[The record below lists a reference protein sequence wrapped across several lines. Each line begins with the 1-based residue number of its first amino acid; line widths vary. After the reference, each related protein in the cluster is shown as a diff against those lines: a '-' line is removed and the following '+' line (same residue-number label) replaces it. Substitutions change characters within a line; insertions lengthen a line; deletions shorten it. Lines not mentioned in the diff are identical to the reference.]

1 MHTLPFTDSELIN
14 MANISYLENPLESED
29 LYEKL
34 CQPVRNWFRDKFP
47 DFTKPQK
54 LAIPSIMNGDH
65 LLLCS
70 PTGSGK
76 TLTAFLT
83 IIDNLVRHA
92 LDGTLEERVYCLYIS
107 PIKALANDIQKN
119 LIGPLEEI
127 EKKYLPDRAQG
138 KIRVGLRTGD
148 TPQSERQKMLRK
160 PPHILITTPESM
172 AIAISSPRF
181 QPIVSNVEWIII
193 DEMHSLVPT
202 KRGVHLALTISLL
215 DTILERPVQRIGISA
230 TMEPLE
236 TVAEY
241 LVASDDRESR
251 NDNQTVKIAKISGA
265 RELDLDILLCSPKFS
280 DLSVMKVLEMNV
292 EMVADLISAH
302 TTTLVFANTR
312 KMTETL
318 VQKLRPYLGDLV
330 AGHHGSMDKR
340 IRLDVERKL
349 KLGHLRAVVTS
360 SSLEMG
366 IDIGSVDMVIQI
378 GSPGDIATALQRIGR
393 AGHHV
398 GGIPRARFLPTSVDD
413 LIELAALQA
422 AIQTGDMDMLD
433 FPQNCL
439 DVLAQFLIGLVII
452 NERDIDEAFEVVTS
466 TWSYRNLGYDDF
478 IEVLDMLEE
487 ERRVWIDWED
497 NIYGKRGYS
506 RMIYYTNIGTIAPD
520 NSYLV
525 FNAEG
530 SILGQ
535 LSSSFVANLRNG
547 DVILLGG
554 STYRVTNIQGTRV
567 NVNSVT
573 GYRPTVPS
581 WSGEARSRS
590 RELSKALLD
599 LIGHSVNALRR
610 QNDPRMILR
619 DVYGL
624 GEGVANTIARHLEEH
639 TLDSFQVPDPNRLIV
654 EQIVSGG
661 MPTYLI
667 TSCRGRG
674 FNTAL
679 GYFMAGL
686 AEQDGIAVLE
696 LSFDENGLLIKT
708 SQEVDPGKMYES
720 FQSNDHME
728 VIERYIVNTQIFAK
742 RFREIAG
749 RSLIIPKRIGADEVS
764 PQQFQQRA
772 DALLQRHRSIEDSL
786 LIKEAKA
793 EIMFGDI
800 DIISL
805 NQFLQ
810 ASKESEARIVHTKV
824 PVPSRL
830 GMSLYMSTFE
840 DLLSMKTRAF
850 LVKDIDPEILKR
862 LLGNRSLAT
871 ELSEEQIDDYYSSK
885 IPKPTNATELLS
897 LMSKGGGLDR
907 KWENPLYASKLK
919 GIEHSTIEGWVRE
932 LVSKG
937 EITKL
942 RSTGTAEL
950 DDKWFTT
957 YMAEIHGTLGRI
969 SEAGGKEMEDVRD
982 LYTKGISYE
991 VATEFDGLN
1000 ATKWEKRT
1008 ITDPHEALRV
1018 KIIEMLGSEGPARGD
1033 QINSRLP
1040 FPQGQIDSIIHEL
1053 EIRNV
1058 VSVGFY
1064 RQTDDAEYILKVDE
1078 HKITGG
1084 EEDVVEYRWVQNMVM
1099 KKSFEQYNDGFSA
1112 FDQHILFQ
1120 KQQEMLYRVD
1130 GFRYADWKDLQLDS
1144 DVVMGR
1150 LLHNR
1155 IGYTTRKNIPMLLG
1169 LKPEPWLGEM
1179 EKLILEKIPKG
1190 ENLTRQEILADF
1202 PKGEDHKSLQRDLK
1216 NAISNLERQLCLVKQ
1231 FEDVSGRRRRLS
1243 LFHRVV
1249 DVYEPMDFEEALV
1262 EVIKRMG
1269 PVKAFTLRYYVS
1281 RSVEE
1286 LAIALRNLENKG
1298 KIAKIMALVPEPEAF
1313 YVLPEEVAKLSTQ
1326 SREDRTL
1333 RILTQSDPYVSRF
1346 IWEVR
1351 SVLDRGWYLPV
1362 FKGVDP
1368 IGKVLMFKINDYL
1381 EIKDMHIPY
1390 AYLDEFCEAFE
1401 KLLDNHSD
1409 QLVDVALLSQ
1419 FNGIPVTEL
1428 EEDSRKALENIG
1440 FKLAGERMIRGGIVD
1455 PQPREIAERALFHR
1469 HHLHQNSRLENEIQA
1484 LESVQEIR
1492 DDFGLRGRAEVYRV
1506 SLKNMASANQLHQG
1520 INLRGHQVWASY
1532 DHFSTLLA
1540 IRGEEPNEELLDVLE
1555 FFESHSDPNLF
1566 MERHAMKRAAFRK
1579 LIQPLLRSGHMVQDY
1594 RGGFRSVAPRRGL
1607 DPVILRKEYLR
1618 RLVSDYPVITL
1629 KQFTRLAGT
1638 PFKPEELKAILTDF
1652 EEDSTLIKGFLIQD
1666 LHEVC
1671 WGKKELLD
1679 EAKNV
1684 TPIRDFVI
1692 PPSDP
1697 IAPYFADVLKQKF
1710 GFGSAYLVFRNAEPV
1725 AAFKANTRD
1734 KIIDVTDYEGSEKGW
1749 RIVKEFAWEHQM
1761 PLKTELRI
1769 GGKRMK

>member
-1 MHTLPFTDSELIN
+1 MRYLANITYLDKPLDSE
-14 MANISYLENPLESED
+14 E
-29 LYEKL
+29 LYESL
-34 CQPVRNWFRDKFP
+34 CQPVRNWFREKFP
-47 DFTKPQK
+47 DFTEPQK
-54 LAIPSIMNGDH
+54 LAIPAIQNGDH

-83 IIDNLVRHA
+83 IIDKLVRHA
-92 LDGTLEERVYCLYIS
+92 LAGTLENRVYCLYIS

-119 LIGPLEEI
+119 LIGPLAEI
-127 EKKYLPDRAQG
+127 EDKYLPDRAQG

-215 DTILERPVQRIGISA
+215 DTILERPVQRLGISA

-241 LVASDDRESR
+241 LVSSDDRESR
-251 NDNQTVKIAKISGA
+251 NGAQEVKIAKISGA

-280 DLSVMKVLEMNV
+280 DLSVMKVLEQNV
-292 EMVADLISAH
+292 EMIADLISAH

-318 VQKLRPYLGDLV
+318 VQKLRPYLGELV
-330 AGHHGSMDKR
+330 AGHHGSMDKSM
-340 IRLDVERKL
+340 RLDVERKL

-366 IDIGSVDMVIQI
+366 IDIGSVDMVIQV

-398 GGIPRARFLPTSVDD
+398 GGIPRARFLPSSVDD

-422 AIQTGDMDMLD
+422 AIQTGEMDLLD

-439 DVLAQFLIGLVII
+439 DVVAQFLIGLVII
-452 NERDIDEAFEVVTS
+452 NERDIDEAFEIVTS
-466 TWSYRNLGYDDF
+466 TWSYRNLEYDDF
-478 IEVLDMLEE
+478 IEVLDMLQE
-487 ERRVWIDWED
+487 ERRVWIDWEE
-497 NIYGKRGYS
+497 NLYGKRGYS

-535 LSSSFVANLRNG
+535 LSSSFVANLRGG

-567 NVNSVT
+567 NVASVT

-590 RELSKALLD
+590 RELSAALLD
-599 LIGHSVNALRR
+599 LIGHTVTALRR
-610 QNDPRMILR
+610 NLDPRAILR
-619 DVYGL
+619 DAYGL
-624 GEGVANTIARHLEEH
+624 GEAVSNTIARHLEEH
-639 TLDSFQVPDPNRLIV
+639 TLDSFQVPDKNRLIV

-708 SQEVDPGKMYES
+708 SQEVDPGDMYEL
-720 FQSNDHME
+720 FQSNNHLE

-742 RFREIAG
+742 RFREVAG
-749 RSLIIPKRIGADEVS
+749 RSMIIPKRIGAEEVS

-800 DIISL
+800 DIKSL
-805 NQFLQ
+805 NEFLE
-810 ASKESEARIVHTKV
+810 ATKDSTARIVHTKV

-850 LVKDIDPEILKR
+850 LVKDIDPEILRR

-871 ELSEEQIDDYYSSK
+871 ELTDEQLKDYYSNK
-885 IPKPTNATELLS
+885 VPNPTNSSQLLH

-907 KWENPLYASKLK
+907 NWENPLYKAKLAGIDHGSIESWVEELAAS
-919 GIEHSTIEGWVRE
+919 
-932 LVSKG
+932 G

-942 RSTGTAEL
+942 RGTGMKEL
-950 DDKWFTT
+950 DDKWFSS
-957 YMAEIHGTLGRI
+957 YMAEIHGTLGCI
-969 SEAGGKEMEDVRD
+969 AIAGGKEVEDVRD
-982 LYTKGISYE
+982 LYTKGVTYE
-991 VATEFDGLN
+991 IAVGYDGLKP
-1000 ATKWEKRT
+1000 TKWEKKS
-1008 ITDPHEALRV
+1008 ISDPHEALRV
-1018 KIIEMLGSEGPARGD
+1018 KIIEMLGSEGPSTGEE
-1033 QINSRLP
+1033 ISGRLP
-1040 FPQGQIDSIIHEL
+1040 FPQGQIDSILHEL

-1058 VSVGFY
+1058 ISVGFFT
-1064 RQTDDAEYILKVDE
+1064 QTDDAEFILKVDE
-1078 HKITGG
+1078 HRITGG
-1084 EEDVVEYRWVQNMVM
+1084 EEDVVEYRWVQNLVM
-1099 KKSFEQYNDGFSA
+1099 KKSFETYPDGFTA

-1120 KQQEMLYRVD
+1120 KQQEMMYRVD
-1130 GFRYADWKDLQLDS
+1130 NFSYADWKDLQLDS
-1144 DVVMGR
+1144 DVLMGR

-1155 IGYTTRKNIPMLLG
+1155 IGYTTQKNLPMLLG

-1179 EKLILEKIPKG
+1179 EKLVLEKVPKG

-1202 PKGEDHKSLQRDLK
+1202 PKGDDYKSLQRDLK

-1231 FEDVSGRRRRLS
+1231 FEDVVGRRRRLS
-1243 LFHRVV
+1243 LFHRVHE
-1249 DVYEPMDFEEALV
+1249 VYEPMSFEDALV
-1262 EVIKRMG
+1262 EVIQRMG

-1286 LAIALRNLENKG
+1286 LTIALRNLETDG
-1298 KIAKIMALVPEPEAF
+1298 RVARVMALVPEPEAF
-1313 YVLPEEVAKLSTQ
+1313 YVIPDEVAILHTPN
-1326 SREDRTL
+1326 REDRTL

-1351 SVLDRGWYLPV
+1351 SALDRGWYLPV

-1368 IGKVLMFKINDYL
+1368 IGKVLMFKVNDYL

-1390 AYLDEFCEAFE
+1390 SYLDEFCAAFE
-1401 KLLDNHSD
+1401 KLLENHAD
-1409 QLVDVALLSQ
+1409 QLIDVAVLSQ
-1419 FNGIPVTEL
+1419 FNGIPVKDL
-1428 EEDSRKALENIG
+1428 DADSRNALEQIG
-1440 FKLAGERMIRGGIVD
+1440 FKLAGERMIRGGVVD
-1455 PQPREIAERALFHR
+1455 PQPREIAERALFNR
-1469 HHLHQNSRLENEIQA
+1469 HHLHQNSRLENEIEA
-1484 LESVQEIR
+1484 LESVQEVR

-1506 SLKNMASANQLHQG
+1506 GLKNMASAHQLHQG

-1540 IRGEEPNEELLDVLE
+1540 IRGQEPHEELIDILE

-1594 RGGFRSVAPRRGL
+1594 RGGFRSVSPRKGL
-1607 DPVILRKEYLR
+1607 DRIILRREYLR

-1629 KQFTRLAGT
+1629 KQFIRLAGT
-1638 PFKPEELKAILTDF
+1638 PFQPEELKAILTEF
-1652 EEDSTLIKGFLIQD
+1652 EDDSTLIKGFLIQD

-1671 WGKKELLD
+1671 WGRKDLLE

-1684 TPIRDFVI
+1684 PPIRDFVI

-1710 GFGSAYLVFRNAEPV
+1710 GFGSAYLVFHNAEPV

-1734 KIIDVTDYEGSEKGW
+1734 KVIDVTDYEGSEKGW

-1761 PLKTELRI
+1761 PLKTDLRI
-1769 GGKRMK
+1769 GGKKRK